1 MFLKYTLPSNLNQLA
16 ALSCFGVIVFT
27 GQDAVLRRD
36 LIRSRTWDDEFVRP
50 SEVGERCGAGEMM
63 CRASKC

>member
-1 MFLKYTLPSNLNQLA
+1 MFLKYTFPSNLNQLA
-16 ALSCFGVIVFT
+16 ASSCFGVIVFT

-36 LIRSRTWDDEFVRP
+36 LIHSRTWDDEFVQP

-63 CRASKC
+63 RCARKC